1 MRLLEELKRR
11 KVTRVAGL
19 YLVTAWLLVQVAET
33 LLPLFGAPEWVLRSV
48 VILLALGFVPALVA
62 SWTFESTPGGLAP
75 DSGVDP
81 GVRAAGNRRLDV
93 ATLVVAVIA
102 IGLLA
107 VDRFVLD
114 GATSAADAARAND
127 ARLAAAASNAA
138 SEPAPDA
145 AAVSGPSIAVLSFA
159 DMSADRA
166 NEYLG
171 DGIAEEILNALAK
184 VEALKVAGRTS
195 SFRYK
200 GKDVDLRELGRELG
214 VAHVLEGS
222 VRRQGD
228 MLRITAQLI
237 RTSDGFHLWS
247 ETYPGT
253 MDDVFALQERI
264 ARAVTDEL
272 RVRLGSAQSARLV
285 DAGTEHAEAYS
296 LYLQASL
303 IFHRRQG
310 PRMAEAEAML
320 RRAVE
325 LDPSFARAWARMAS
339 LRAIARNYS
348 SVDQSGSRAGVEEA
362 ARKAIAIDPNL
373 AEPHAA
379 MALNYGNTREFRQE
393 REAFARALALDPE
406 DVMTNLWHGTT
417 LETTGYGNA
426 SEAALDRALERD
438 PLLPI
443 ALLWRGMAHVSDGE
457 IEIGERQLRLA
468 DEGGLAFAGLGL
480 GQLAAMRGE
489 VEAAASHYD
498 TAFHAL
504 AADLPRETITTFARA
519 CAGDASVRAAALA
532 GVDAVLANEPVA
544 VPAVTVFVLLT
555 LGETDRA
562 FDLMGPAP
570 LSNDPLVFGSLFR
583 TMWPDARRSPRF
595 PSLMRQV
602 GLAALW
608 DHEGAPDICRKAGDE
623 WVCAP

>member
-1 MRLLEELKRR
+1 MLEELKRR

-33 LLPLFGAPEWVLRSV
+33 LLPMFGAPEWVLRSV
-48 VILLALGFVPALVA
+48 VILLALGFVPALVI
-62 SWTFESTPGGLAP
+62 SWTFESTPDGLVRDAGAGP
-75 DSGVDP
+75 VE
-81 GVRAAGNRRLDV
+81 RAAGNRRLDI
-93 ATLVVAVIA
+93 ATLVVALLA

-107 VDRFVLD
+107 LDRLVLD
-114 GATSAADAARAND
+114 REPAAAEVAQAPRERDASTPSAVADAP
-127 ARLAAAASNAA
+127 SPNA
-138 SEPAPDA
+138 P
-145 AAVSGPSIAVLSFA
+145 AVSEQSIAVLSFD
-159 DMSADRA
+159 DMSADGA

-200 GKDVDLRELGRELG
+200 GKDADLRDVGRELG

-228 MLRITAQLI
+228 RLRITAQLI
-237 RTSDGFHLWS
+237 RAADGFHLWS
-247 ETYPGT
+247 ETFPGT

-272 RVRLGSAQSARLV
+272 RIRLGAEQSARLV
-285 DAGTEHAEAYS
+285 DAGTENAEAYS

-320 RRAVE
+320 HKAVA
-325 LDPSFARAWARMAS
+325 LDPGFARAWARMAS
-339 LRAIARNYS
+339 LRAIARNYR
-348 SVDQSGSRAGVEEA
+348 SVDQSASRAGVGEA
-362 ARKAIAIDPNL
+362 ARKAIAIDPTL

-379 MALNYGNTREFRQE
+379 MALNYGNTREYREE
-393 REAFARALALDPE
+393 RAAFARALALDPG

-426 SEAALDRALERD
+426 SEAALERALERD

-480 GQLAAMRGE
+480 GQLSAMRGD
-489 VEAAASHYD
+489 VEAAARHYD
-498 TAFHAL
+498 AGFHAL
-504 AADLPRETITTFARA
+504 AADIPRETITIFARA
-519 CAGDASVRAAALA
+519 CAGDASARAPALA
-532 GVDAVLANEPVA
+532 QVDAVLAGKPAA
-544 VPAVTVFVLLT
+544 VPAITVFVLLT
-555 LGETDRA
+555 LGEIDRA
-562 FDLMGPAP
+562 FDLLGPAP
-570 LSNDPLVFGSLFR
+570 TSNDPLVFGSLFR
-583 TMWPDARRSPRF
+583 NVWPDARRSPRF
-595 PSLMRQV
+595 PALMREV

-608 DHEGAPDICRKAGDE
+608 DEAGAPDECRKVGADWICAG
-623 WVCAP
+623 